1 MTSTAERSSGRRTP
15 LTRERVLRTEIELAD
30 ESGIDAFTMRRLA
43 ERLDVEVMSL
53 YYHLP
58 NKEAIFDGVVES
70 VFAEIDQ
77 RVGGFD
83 VPETDAGWKSSLRER
98 ILGARQVML
107 EHPWLPGILEGRTQ
121 LGLLRARYV
130 DSVIGT
136 LRSGGLSYDLIHHAM
151 HALGSRMF
159 GFSQELVSDDDDGD
173 SDIPEQLA
181 ETLPHLVG
189 MLAVVRHDD
198 PASTLGW
205 CDDQFEFEFGLDLI
219 LDGLERLARGDGES
233 RPRTAS

>member
-1 MTSTAERSSGRRTP
+1 MTSTVERSAERRPP
-15 LTRERVLRTEIELAD
+15 LSRDRVLHTAIELAD
-30 ESGIDAFTMRRLA
+30 ESGIDGFTMRRLA

-58 NKEAIFDGVVES
+58 NKDAIFDGVVEL
-70 VFAEIDQ
+70 VFTEIEA

-98 ILGARQVML
+98 ILGARHVML
-107 EHPWLPGILEGRTQ
+107 QHPWLPGMLEGRSQ
-121 LGLLRARYV
+121 LGLVRARYV

-159 GFSQELVSDDDDGD
+159 GFSQELVSDDDGD
-173 SDIPEQLA
+173 DDIPDEMA
-181 ETLPHLVG
+181 VVLPHLVG
-189 MLAVVRHDD
+189 MLAVVRHND
-198 PASTLGW
+198 PESTLGW

-219 LDGLERLARGDGES
+219 LDGLERLAQSNR
-233 RPRTAS
+233 R

>member
-1 MTSTAERSSGRRTP
+1 MTSTTERSTGRRLP
-15 LTRERVLRTEIELAD
+15 LTRERVLRTAIELAD

-58 NKEAIFDGVVES
+58 NKEAIFEGVVET
-70 VFAEIDQ
+70 VFAEIEVH
-77 RVGGFD
+77 VGGFD
-83 VPETDAGWKSSLRER
+83 VPETDAGWKASLRER
-98 ILGARQVML
+98 ILGARLVML
-107 EHPWLPGILEGRTQ
+107 EHPWMPGVLEGRTR
-121 LGLLRARYV
+121 LGLFRARYV

-151 HALGSRMF
+151 HTLGSRMF
-159 GFSQELVSDDDDGD
+159 GFSQELVSDDDDD
-173 SDIPEQLA
+173 DADIPEQMA

-198 PASTLGW
+198 PGSTLGW
-205 CDDQFEFEFGLDLI
+205 CDDQVEFEFGLDLI
-219 LDGLERLARGDGES
+219 LDGLERLARADLN
-233 RPRTAS
+233 R